1 MQYLIF
7 YLKLV
12 AVILWTF
19 FTSVLF
25 LVVALISRQKSSV
38 FAKTVNFLALGI
50 FPILGIKLNIEGE
63 ENLTVCHPCI
73 FVGNHQSALDV
84 AIYGAMCP
92 PNTVAIGKKEIAYIP
107 LFGWLFKFSGGVLID
122 RKNKRKAISQI
133 DDAVNAVKNKNVAI
147 GILPE
152 GTRNRTGKGMLPFK
166 KGAFHL
172 AVAAQVPLVPI
183 VISEFAELV
192 SFERKILRKGTI
204 NIRVLPPISTVGL
217 DESVVSDLALKTHAL
232 MVKNLTEIK
241 STVN

>member
-1 MQYLIF
+1 MSSIVF
-7 YLKLV
+7 YTKLF
-12 AVILWTF
+12 AVVFWTF
-19 FTSVLF
+19 LTSIIF
-25 LVVALISRQKSSV
+25 LWVALFSKQRASV

-73 FVGNHQSALDV
+73 FIGNHQSALDV

-107 LFGWLFKFSGGVLID
+107 LFGWLFKYSGGVMID

-133 DDAVNAVKNKNVAI
+133 DEAVHAVKNQKLAI

-183 VISEFAELV
+183 VISEFGDLV
-192 SFERKILRKGTI
+192 SFERKTLKKGTI
-204 NIRVLPPISTVGL
+204 HIRVLSPISTIGKTEKDVNDL
-217 DESVVSDLALKTHAL
+217 SVETHDL
-232 MVKNLTEIK
+232 MVRHLSEIK
-241 STVN
+241 CAPA